1 MVWCELK
8 SRGTSEPVCTAHVK
22 GSVTALDIVSSEK
35 RSQMMRAVRSRDT
48 KPELVLRR
56 ALHRQGFR
64 FRLHRRDLPGTPDLV
79 FPGRRSVIFVNGC
92 FWHGHD
98 CKAATLP
105 KTRTDFWTAKI
116 GENRA
121 RDVRNLRSL
130 CAMGWRA
137 LVVWQ
142 CELNGVDTLGRIA
155 DWLDRAPSHK
165 MLQDSSL
172 ADT

>member
-1 MVWCELK
+1 M
-8 SRGTSEPVCTAHVK
+8 
-22 GSVTALDIVSSEK
+22 DIVSPEK

-56 ALHRQGFR
+56 ELHRRGFR
-64 FRLHRRDLPGTPDLV
+64 FRLHRRNLPGTPDLV

-105 KTRTDFWTAKI
+105 KTRADFWAAKI

-121 RDVRNLRSL
+121 RDVRNLQSL
-130 CAMGWRA
+130 RAMGWRA

-142 CELNGVDTLGRIA
+142 CELIDADTFKRIS
-155 DWLDRAPSHK
+155 DWLDRAQSHK
-165 MLQDSSL
+165 MLHDSSL
-172 ADT
+172 RDT